1 MMELLYVLCVAMVV
15 ITIVSVILLVLE
27 KKKQQNNPIPKL
39 RNHDKRFSEITSAYV
54 QKMFRANRGK

>member
-1 MMELLYVLCVAMVV
+1 MELLYIFCVVLVL
-15 ITIVSVILLVLE
+15 ITIVSVTLLILE

-39 RNHDKRFSEITSAYV
+39 RNHDKRFSEITSAYG